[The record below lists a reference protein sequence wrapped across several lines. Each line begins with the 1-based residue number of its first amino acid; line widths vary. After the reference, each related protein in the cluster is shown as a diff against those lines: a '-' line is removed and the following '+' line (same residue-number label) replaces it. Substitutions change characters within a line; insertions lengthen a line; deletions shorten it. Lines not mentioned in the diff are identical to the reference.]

1 MNHPLLRALAIY
13 REMPWRFALVT
24 ALYIAGNLG
33 LVWQQWLI
41 GHAVDDV
48 SAGRAVVRLP
58 EGSLDAAVA
67 WHWLWLLLAI
77 ALGRGVLQYAAAV
90 LSLVLSQ
97 ALLTRLRERIL
108 TQVQRLHLGYH
119 WRHGMGELVT
129 RTTRDADKVRDA
141 LITFWRQ
148 IIETPLVVMA
158 AVGLLSWYDPL
169 LGLVPLLLTGAGLWL
184 FVVQTDRL
192 VTLDRA
198 VGAAYDQVSQDL
210 AEGIGG
216 VRVIKAF
223 GLEGQRIE
231 RFARQVG
238 VFTGHARA
246 ALAYASS
253 RIPLPQAVVALGHVW
268 ILVYGA
274 HRVAAGALGIGE
286 LVTSLLVA
294 TTLVFR
300 IEGIGRV
307 MQTFADARAS
317 AERIWQLLDEQPAI
331 LGGQATLPPGPLG
344 LKLAQVRVSAPTG
357 ERAILQDCSLTLQPG
372 EVVALVGATGTGK
385 SLLASLLPRLA
396 DVQGGAVLVGSD
408 AMGWQDVRA
417 LDLADLRRRVQVL
430 PQESFLFSDSLA
442 ANLRLAAASASAAEL
457 REGLRLAAAEDVL
470 ERLPHGLDTPL
481 GDRGVTLSGGQRQR
495 VAIARALATEPRIV
509 VLDEPVSALDVS
521 VQADVVNLLTKL
533 QRELD
538 LAYLI
543 VAHDLAVMRHVCD
556 RIAVMYL
563 GHIVES
569 GATED
574 LFAHPRHP
582 YTEALLS
589 AIPVPDPQV
598 QRSREHIVLQGE
610 QPSASRLP
618 KGCVFADRCPL
629 YPLLDDRTQQRC
641 RTERPL
647 LRPAASAAG
656 HRHACHAR

>member
-24 ALYIAGNLG
+24 ALYVAGNLG
-33 LVWQQWLI
+33 LAWQQWLI

-48 SAGRAVVRLP
+48 SSGRAVQRLAD
-58 EGSLDAAVA
+58 GSLDASLA

-77 ALGRGVLQYAAAV
+77 AFGRGLLQYAAAV

-108 TQVQRLHLGYH
+108 DQVQRLHLGYH

-148 IIETPLVVMA
+148 IIETPLVVIA

-184 FVVQTDRL
+184 FVLQTDRL

-223 GLEGQRIE
+223 GLENQRIT
-231 RFARQVG
+231 RFASQVE
-238 VFTGHARA
+238 VFTDHARA

-317 AERIWQLLDEQPAI
+317 AERIWQLLDERPAI
-331 LGGQATLPPGPLG
+331 VGGPGTLPAGPLG
-344 LKLAQVRVSAPTG
+344 LKLNQVEVSAADGARP
-357 ERAILQDCSLTLQPG
+357 ILQRCSLTLQPG

-396 DVQGGAVLVGSD
+396 DVQHGSVQVGSD
-408 AMGWQDVRA
+408 ANGWHDVRD

-442 ANLRLAAASASAAEL
+442 ANLRLAAPQASDAQL
-457 REGLRLAAAEDVL
+457 REALRLAAAEDVL
-470 ERLPHGLDTPL
+470 ERLAHGLDTPL

-495 VAIARALATEPRIV
+495 LCLARALLGAPDILCLDDAT
-509 VLDEPVSALDVS
+509 SALDALGERQVLHNIRRLHRAGGQGPTLLLITS
-521 VQADVVNLLTKL
+521 RLSTLLLADRVLMLENG
-533 QRELD
+533 
-538 LAYLI
+538 
-543 VAHDLAVMRHVCD
+543 
-556 RIAVMYL
+556 RISA
-563 GHIVES
+563 S
-569 GATED
+569 GSHAE
-574 LFAHPRHP
+574 
-582 YTEALLS
+582 LS
-589 AIPVPDPQV
+589 ANNTHYRD
-598 QRSREHIVLQGE
+598 
-610 QPSASRLP
+610 
-618 KGCVFADRCPL
+618 
-629 YPLLDDRTQQRC
+629 LLGIDHD
-641 RTERPL
+641 
-647 LRPAASAAG
+647 
-656 HRHACHAR
+656 

>member
-58 EGSLDAAVA
+58 EGGLDAAVA

-158 AVGLLSWYDPL
+158 AVGLLSGYDPL

-408 AMGWQDVRA
+408 AVGWQDVRA

-442 ANLRLAAASASAAEL
+442 ANLRLAAADASAAEL
-457 REGLRLAAAEDVL
+457 REGLRLAAADDVL

-495 VAIARALATEPRIV
+495 LCLARALLGAPDILCLDDAT
-509 VLDEPVSALDVS
+509 SALDALGERQVLHNIRRLRGDTGQGPTLLLITS
-521 VQADVVNLLTKL
+521 RLSTLLLADRVLMLENG
-533 QRELD
+533 
-538 LAYLI
+538 
-543 VAHDLAVMRHVCD
+543 
-556 RIAVMYL
+556 RISA
-563 GHIVES
+563 S
-569 GATED
+569 GSHAE
-574 LFAHPRHP
+574 
-582 YTEALLS
+582 LS
-589 AIPVPDPQV
+589 ANNAHYRD
-598 QRSREHIVLQGE
+598 
-610 QPSASRLP
+610 
-618 KGCVFADRCPL
+618 
-629 YPLLDDRTQQRC
+629 LLGIDH
-641 RTERPL
+641 E
-647 LRPAASAAG
+647 
-656 HRHACHAR
+656 

>member
-24 ALYIAGNLG
+24 TLYIAGNLG

-48 SAGRAVVRLP
+48 SAGRAVVRLAD
-58 EGSLDAAVA
+58 GGLDAAVA

-77 ALGRGVLQYAAAV
+77 ALGRGLLQYAAAV

-158 AVGLLSWYDPL
+158 AVGLLSGYDPL

-192 VTLDRA
+192 VSLDRA

-231 RFARQVG
+231 RFASQVN

-274 HRVAAGALGIGE
+274 HCVAAGTLGIGE

-317 AERIWQLLDEQPAI
+317 AERIWQLLDERPAI
-331 LGGQATLPPGPLG
+331 VGGQATLPLGPLG
-344 LKLAQVRVSAPTG
+344 LKLAQVRVGAPAG
-357 ERAILQDCSLTLQPG
+357 ERDILHDCSLTLEPG

-408 AMGWQDVRA
+408 AAGWHDVRE

-442 ANLRLAAASASAAEL
+442 ANLRLAAPQASPAQL

-495 VAIARALATEPRIV
+495 LCLARALLGAPDILCLDDAT
-509 VLDEPVSALDVS
+509 SALDALGERQVLHNIRRLRGS
-521 VQADVVNLLTKL
+521 TGQGPTLLLITSRLSTLLLADRVLMLENG
-533 QRELD
+533 
-538 LAYLI
+538 
-543 VAHDLAVMRHVCD
+543 
-556 RIAVMYL
+556 RISA
-563 GHIVES
+563 S
-569 GATED
+569 GSHAE
-574 LFAHPRHP
+574 
-582 YTEALLS
+582 LS
-589 AIPVPDPQV
+589 ANNAHYRD
-598 QRSREHIVLQGE
+598 
-610 QPSASRLP
+610 
-618 KGCVFADRCPL
+618 
-629 YPLLDDRTQQRC
+629 LLGIDHD
-641 RTERPL
+641 
-647 LRPAASAAG
+647 
-656 HRHACHAR
+656 

>member
-13 REMPWRFALVT
+13 REMPWRFALVA

-33 LVWQQWLI
+33 LAWQQWLI

-48 SAGRAVVRLP
+48 SAGRAVARLAD
-58 EGSLDAAVA
+58 GNLDASVA

-77 ALGRGVLQYAAAV
+77 ALGRGLLQYAAAV

-108 TQVQRLHLGYH
+108 SQVQRLHLGYH
-119 WRHGMGELVT
+119 WQHGMGELVT

-148 IIETPLVVMA
+148 IIETPLVVIV

-223 GLEGQRIE
+223 GLEQQRIA
-231 RFARQVG
+231 RFARQVE
-238 VFTGHARA
+238 VFAGHARA

-317 AERIWQLLDEQPAI
+317 AERIWQLLDERPAI
-331 LGGQATLPPGPLG
+331 VGGHATLPEGPLG
-344 LKLAQVRVSAPTG
+344 LKLNQVQVSAAEAGRP
-357 ERAILQDCSLTLQPG
+357 ILQDCSLTLLPG

-396 DVQGGAVLVGSD
+396 DVQHGSVQVGSD
-408 AMGWQDVRA
+408 TAGWHDVRD

-442 ANLRLAAASASAAEL
+442 ANLRLAAAQASDAQL
-457 REGLRLAAAEDVL
+457 REGMRLAAAEDVL

-495 VAIARALATEPRIV
+495 LCLARALLGAPDILCLDDAT
-509 VLDEPVSALDVS
+509 SALDALGERQVLHNIRRLRGDTGQGPTLLLITS
-521 VQADVVNLLTKL
+521 RLSTLLLADRVLMLENG
-533 QRELD
+533 
-538 LAYLI
+538 
-543 VAHDLAVMRHVCD
+543 
-556 RIAVMYL
+556 RISA
-563 GHIVES
+563 S
-569 GATED
+569 GSHAE
-574 LFAHPRHP
+574 
-582 YTEALLS
+582 LS
-589 AIPVPDPQV
+589 ANNAHYRD
-598 QRSREHIVLQGE
+598 
-610 QPSASRLP
+610 
-618 KGCVFADRCPL
+618 
-629 YPLLDDRTQQRC
+629 LLGIDH
-641 RTERPL
+641 E
-647 LRPAASAAG
+647 
-656 HRHACHAR
+656 

>member
-58 EGSLDAAVA
+58 EGGLDATVA

-77 ALGRGVLQYAAAV
+77 AFGRGVLQYAAAV

-108 TQVQRLHLGYH
+108 IQVQRLHLGYH

-184 FVVQTDRL
+184 FVMQTDRL

-274 HRVAAGALGIGE
+274 HRVAAGTLGIGE

-294 TTLVFR
+294 TTMVFR

-317 AERIWQLLDEQPAI
+317 AERIWQLLDERPAI
-331 LGGQATLPPGPLG
+331 IGGKATLPPGPLG
-344 LKLAQVRVSAPTG
+344 LKLAQVRVGAPAG
-357 ERAILQDCSLTLQPG
+357 ERDILHNCSLTLQPG

-408 AMGWQDVRA
+408 AAGWQDVRA

-430 PQESFLFSDSLA
+430 AQESFLFSDSLA
-442 ANLRLAAASASAAEL
+442 ANLRLAAADASAAQL

-495 VAIARALATEPRIV
+495 LCLARALLGAPDILCLDDAT
-509 VLDEPVSALDVS
+509 SALDALGERQVLDNIRRLRGGTGQGPTLLLITS
-521 VQADVVNLLTKL
+521 RLSTLLLADRVLMLENGCIS
-533 QRELD
+533 
-538 LAYLI
+538 A
-543 VAHDLAVMRHVCD
+543 
-556 RIAVMYL
+556 
-563 GHIVES
+563 S
-569 GATED
+569 GSHAE
-574 LFAHPRHP
+574 
-582 YTEALLS
+582 LS
-589 AIPVPDPQV
+589 ANNAHYRD
-598 QRSREHIVLQGE
+598 
-610 QPSASRLP
+610 
-618 KGCVFADRCPL
+618 
-629 YPLLDDRTQQRC
+629 LLGIDH
-641 RTERPL
+641 E
-647 LRPAASAAG
+647 
-656 HRHACHAR
+656 

>member
-24 ALYIAGNLG
+24 ALYMAGNLG
-33 LVWQQWLI
+33 LAWQQWLI

-48 SAGRAVVRLP
+48 SAGRAVLRLAD
-58 EGSLDAAVA
+58 GSLDASIA

-77 ALGRGVLQYAAAV
+77 ASGRGLLQYAAAV

-108 TQVQRLHLGYH
+108 NQVQRLHLGYH

-148 IIETPLVVMA
+148 IIETPLVVIA
-158 AVGLLSWYDPL
+158 AIGLLSWYDPL

-184 FVVQTDRL
+184 FVLQTDRL

-198 VGAAYDQVSQDL
+198 VGSAYDQVSQDL

-223 GLEGQRIE
+223 GLESQRIA
-231 RFARQVG
+231 RFASQVE
-238 VFTGHARA
+238 VFTHHAHA

-317 AERIWQLLDEQPAI
+317 AERIWQLLDERPTI
-331 LGGQATLPPGPLG
+331 LGGHATLPAGPLG
-344 LKLAQVRVSAPTG
+344 LKLNQVQASAVEAGRPV
-357 ERAILQDCSLTLQPG
+357 LQDCSLTLLPG

-396 DVQGGAVLVGSD
+396 DVEHGSVQVGSD
-408 AMGWQDVRA
+408 AGGWHDVRN
-417 LDLADLRRRVQVL
+417 LDLAELRRRVHVL
-430 PQESFLFSDSLA
+430 PQESFLFADSLA
-442 ANLRLAAASASAAEL
+442 ANLRLAAPQASHAQL
-457 REGLRLAAAEDVL
+457 REALRLAAAEDVL
-470 ERLPHGLDTPL
+470 ARLPHGLDTPL

-495 VAIARALATEPRIV
+495 LCLARALLGAPDILCLDDAT
-509 VLDEPVSALDVS
+509 SALDALGERQVLHNIRHRHGAHGQRPTLLLITS
-521 VQADVVNLLTKL
+521 RLSTLLQADRVLLL
-533 QRELD
+533 ENG
-538 LAYLI
+538 
-543 VAHDLAVMRHVCD
+543 
-556 RIAVMYL
+556 RISA
-563 GHIVES
+563 S
-569 GATED
+569 GSHAE
-574 LFAHPRHP
+574 
-582 YTEALLS
+582 LS
-589 AIPVPDPQV
+589 ANNAHYRDLLGV
-598 QRSREHIVLQGE
+598 EH
-610 QPSASRLP
+610 
-618 KGCVFADRCPL
+618 D
-629 YPLLDDRTQQRC
+629 
-641 RTERPL
+641 
-647 LRPAASAAG
+647 
-656 HRHACHAR
+656 

>member
-13 REMPWRFALVT
+13 REMPWRFILVT

-33 LVWQQWLI
+33 LVCQQWLI

-48 SAGRAVVRLP
+48 STGHAVVRLP
-58 EGSLDAAVA
+58 NGGLDASVA

-108 TQVQRLHLGYH
+108 IQVQRLHLGYH

-148 IIETPLVVMA
+148 IVETPLVVMA
-158 AVGLLSWYDPL
+158 TVGLLSWYDPL
-169 LGLVPLLLTGAGLWL
+169 LGLVPLLLTGVGLWL
-184 FVVQTDRL
+184 FIVQTDRL

-198 VGAAYDQVSQDL
+198 VAAAYDQVSQDL

-223 GLEGQRIE
+223 GLEDQRIE
-231 RFARQVG
+231 RFAAQVEM
-238 VFTGHARA
+238 FTGHARA

-317 AERIWQLLDEQPAI
+317 AERIWQLLDERPAI
-331 LGGQATLPPGPLG
+331 VGGQTLLPQGPLG
-344 LKLAQVRVSAPTG
+344 LKLARVRIAAPDG
-357 ERAILQDCSLTLQPG
+357 GRDILRDCSLTLQPG

-396 DVQGGAVLVGSD
+396 DVQDGAVQVGSD
-408 AMGWQDVRA
+408 AAGWHDVRD

-442 ANLRLAAASASAAEL
+442 ANLRLAAPHASEAQL
-457 REGLRLAAAEDVL
+457 HEGLRLAAAADVL

-495 VAIARALATEPRIV
+495 LCLARTMLGSPDILCLDDAT
-509 VLDEPVSALDVS
+509 SALDALGERQVLDNIRHLRGVPGRGPTLLLITS
-521 VQADVVNLLTKL
+521 RLSTLLLADRVLML
-533 QRELD
+533 ED
-538 LAYLI
+538 G
-543 VAHDLAVMRHVCD
+543 
-556 RIAVMYL
+556 RISA
-563 GHIVES
+563 S
-569 GATED
+569 GSHAC
-574 LFAHPRHP
+574 
-582 YTEALLS
+582 LS
-589 AIPVPDPQV
+589 ASNAHYRDLLGI
-598 QRSREHIVLQGE
+598 EHG
-610 QPSASRLP
+610 
-618 KGCVFADRCPL
+618 
-629 YPLLDDRTQQRC
+629 
-641 RTERPL
+641 
-647 LRPAASAAG
+647 
-656 HRHACHAR
+656 

>member
-13 REMPWRFALVT
+13 REMPWRFGLVT

-58 EGSLDAAVA
+58 DGSLDAAVA

-77 ALGRGVLQYAAAV
+77 ALGRGALQYAAAV

-231 RFARQVG
+231 RFAHQVG

-408 AMGWQDVRA
+408 AVGWQDVRA

-442 ANLRLAAASASAAEL
+442 ANLRLAAANASAAEL
-457 REGLRLAAAEDVL
+457 REGLRLAAADDVL

-495 VAIARALATEPRIV
+495 LCLARALLGAPDILCLDDAT
-509 VLDEPVSALDVS
+509 SALDALGERQVLHNIRRLRGDTGQGPTLLLITS
-521 VQADVVNLLTKL
+521 RLSTLLLADRVLMLENG
-533 QRELD
+533 
-538 LAYLI
+538 
-543 VAHDLAVMRHVCD
+543 
-556 RIAVMYL
+556 RISA
-563 GHIVES
+563 S
-569 GATED
+569 GSHAE
-574 LFAHPRHP
+574 
-582 YTEALLS
+582 LS
-589 AIPVPDPQV
+589 ANNAHYRD
-598 QRSREHIVLQGE
+598 
-610 QPSASRLP
+610 
-618 KGCVFADRCPL
+618 
-629 YPLLDDRTQQRC
+629 LLGIDH
-641 RTERPL
+641 E
-647 LRPAASAAG
+647 
-656 HRHACHAR
+656 

>member
-13 REMPWRFALVT
+13 REMPWRFGLVT

-58 EGSLDAAVA
+58 DGSLDAAVA

-77 ALGRGVLQYAAAV
+77 ALGRGALQYAAAV

-231 RFARQVG
+231 RFAHQVG

-268 ILVYGA
+268 VLVYGA

-442 ANLRLAAASASAAEL
+442 ANLRLAAANASAAEL
-457 REGLRLAAAEDVL
+457 REGLRLAAADDVL

-495 VAIARALATEPRIV
+495 LCLARALLGAPDILCLDDAT
-509 VLDEPVSALDVS
+509 SALDALGERQVLHNIRRLRGDTGQGPTLLLITS
-521 VQADVVNLLTKL
+521 RLSTLLLADRVLMLENG
-533 QRELD
+533 
-538 LAYLI
+538 
-543 VAHDLAVMRHVCD
+543 
-556 RIAVMYL
+556 RISA
-563 GHIVES
+563 S
-569 GATED
+569 GTHAE
-574 LFAHPRHP
+574 
-582 YTEALLS
+582 LS
-589 AIPVPDPQV
+589 ANNAHYRD
-598 QRSREHIVLQGE
+598 
-610 QPSASRLP
+610 
-618 KGCVFADRCPL
+618 
-629 YPLLDDRTQQRC
+629 LLGIDH
-641 RTERPL
+641 E
-647 LRPAASAAG
+647 
-656 HRHACHAR
+656 

>member
-1 MNHPLLRALAIY
+1 MPAMGCVAAPVPSLYMNHPLLRALAIY
-13 REMPWRFALVT
+13 REMPWRFGLVT

-58 EGSLDAAVA
+58 DGSLDAAVA

-231 RFARQVG
+231 RFAHQVG

-268 ILVYGA
+268 VLVYGA

-442 ANLRLAAASASAAEL
+442 ANLRLAAANASAAEL
-457 REGLRLAAAEDVL
+457 REGLRLAAADDVL

-495 VAIARALATEPRIV
+495 LCLARALLGAPDILCLDDAT
-509 VLDEPVSALDVS
+509 SALDALGERQVLHNIRRLRGDTGQGPTLLLITS
-521 VQADVVNLLTKL
+521 RLSTLLLADRVLMLENG
-533 QRELD
+533 
-538 LAYLI
+538 
-543 VAHDLAVMRHVCD
+543 
-556 RIAVMYL
+556 RISA
-563 GHIVES
+563 S
-569 GATED
+569 GSHAE
-574 LFAHPRHP
+574 
-582 YTEALLS
+582 LS
-589 AIPVPDPQV
+589 ANNAHYRD
-598 QRSREHIVLQGE
+598 
-610 QPSASRLP
+610 
-618 KGCVFADRCPL
+618 
-629 YPLLDDRTQQRC
+629 LLGIDH
-641 RTERPL
+641 E
-647 LRPAASAAG
+647 
-656 HRHACHAR
+656 

>member
-13 REMPWRFALVT
+13 REMPWRFALVA

-33 LVWQQWLI
+33 LAWQQWLI

-48 SAGRAVVRLP
+48 SAGRAVLRLAD
-58 EGSLDAAVA
+58 GSLDARVA

-77 ALGRGVLQYAAAV
+77 ALGRGLLQYAAAV

-108 TQVQRLHLGYH
+108 SQVQRLHLGYH
-119 WRHGMGELVT
+119 WHHGMGELVT

-148 IIETPLVVMA
+148 IIETPLVVIV
-158 AVGLLSWYDPL
+158 AVGLLGWYDPL

-216 VRVIKAF
+216 VRVIKVF
-223 GLEGQRIE
+223 GLEQQRIA
-231 RFARQVG
+231 RFARQVE

-317 AERIWQLLDEQPAI
+317 AERIWQLLDERPAI
-331 LGGQATLPPGPLG
+331 VGGHATLPEGPLG
-344 LKLAQVRVSAPTG
+344 LKVNQVQVSAAEAGRP
-357 ERAILQDCSLTLQPG
+357 ILQDCSLTLLPG

-396 DVQGGAVLVGSD
+396 DVQHGSVQVGSD
-408 AMGWQDVRA
+408 TAGWHDVRD

-442 ANLRLAAASASAAEL
+442 ANLRLAAPQASDAQL
-457 REGLRLAAAEDVL
+457 REGMRLAAAEDVL

-495 VAIARALATEPRIV
+495 LCLARALLGAPDILCLDDAT
-509 VLDEPVSALDVS
+509 SALD
-521 VQADVVNLLTKL
+521 A
-533 QRELD
+533 
-538 LAYLI
+538 
-543 VAHDLAVMRHVCD
+543 
-556 RIAVMYL
+556 L
-563 GHIVES
+563 GE
-569 GATED
+569 
-574 LFAHPRHP
+574 R
-582 YTEALLS
+582 
-589 AIPVPDPQV
+589 QV
-598 QRSREHIVLQGE
+598 LHNIRRLH
-610 QPSASRLP
+610 SASGQGPTLLLITSRLSTLLL
-618 KGCVFADRCPL
+618 ADRVLMLENGRITANGSHAELCTNNAH
-629 YPLLDDRTQQRC
+629 YRDLLGIDHD
-641 RTERPL
+641 
-647 LRPAASAAG
+647 
-656 HRHACHAR
+656 

>member
-13 REMPWRFALVT
+13 REMPWRFGLVT

-58 EGSLDAAVA
+58 DGSLDAAVA

-77 ALGRGVLQYAAAV
+77 ALGRGALQYAAAV

-231 RFARQVG
+231 RFAHQVG

-408 AMGWQDVRA
+408 AVGWQDVRA

-442 ANLRLAAASASAAEL
+442 ANLRLAAANASAAEL
-457 REGLRLAAAEDVL
+457 REGLRLAAADDVL

-495 VAIARALATEPRIV
+495 LCLARALLGAPDILCLDDAT
-509 VLDEPVSALDVS
+509 SALDALGERQVLHNIRRLRGDTGQGPTLLLITS
-521 VQADVVNLLTKL
+521 RLSTLLLADRVLMLENG
-533 QRELD
+533 
-538 LAYLI
+538 
-543 VAHDLAVMRHVCD
+543 
-556 RIAVMYL
+556 RISA
-563 GHIVES
+563 S
-569 GATED
+569 GTHAE
-574 LFAHPRHP
+574 
-582 YTEALLS
+582 LS
-589 AIPVPDPQV
+589 ANNAHYRD
-598 QRSREHIVLQGE
+598 
-610 QPSASRLP
+610 
-618 KGCVFADRCPL
+618 
-629 YPLLDDRTQQRC
+629 LLGIDH
-641 RTERPL
+641 E
-647 LRPAASAAG
+647 
-656 HRHACHAR
+656 

>member
-13 REMPWRFALVT
+13 REMPWRFGLVT

-58 EGSLDAAVA
+58 DGSLDAAVA

-158 AVGLLSWYDPL
+158 AVGLLSGYDPL

-223 GLEGQRIE
+223 GLEGQRIV
-231 RFARQVG
+231 RFAHQVG

-408 AMGWQDVRA
+408 AVGWQNVRA

-442 ANLRLAAASASAAEL
+442 ANLRLAAADASAAEL
-457 REGLRLAAAEDVL
+457 REGLRLAAADDVL

-495 VAIARALATEPRIV
+495 LCLARALLGAPDILCLDDAT
-509 VLDEPVSALDVS
+509 SALDALAERQVLHNIRRLRGDTGQGPTLLLITS
-521 VQADVVNLLTKL
+521 RLSTLLLADRVLMLENG
-533 QRELD
+533 
-538 LAYLI
+538 
-543 VAHDLAVMRHVCD
+543 
-556 RIAVMYL
+556 RISA
-563 GHIVES
+563 S
-569 GATED
+569 GSHAE
-574 LFAHPRHP
+574 
-582 YTEALLS
+582 LS
-589 AIPVPDPQV
+589 ANNAHYRD
-598 QRSREHIVLQGE
+598 
-610 QPSASRLP
+610 
-618 KGCVFADRCPL
+618 
-629 YPLLDDRTQQRC
+629 LLGIDH
-641 RTERPL
+641 E
-647 LRPAASAAG
+647 
-656 HRHACHAR
+656 

>member
-13 REMPWRFALVT
+13 REMPWRFALVA

-33 LVWQQWLI
+33 LAWQQWLI

-48 SAGRAVVRLP
+48 SAGRAVLRLAD
-58 EGSLDAAVA
+58 GSLDASVA

-77 ALGRGVLQYAAAV
+77 ALGRGLLQYAAAV

-108 TQVQRLHLGYH
+108 SQVQRLHLGYH
-119 WRHGMGELVT
+119 WHHGMGELVT

-148 IIETPLVVMA
+148 IIETPLVVIV
-158 AVGLLSWYDPL
+158 AVGLLGWYDPL

-223 GLEGQRIE
+223 GLEQQRIA
-231 RFARQVG
+231 RFARQVE

-317 AERIWQLLDEQPAI
+317 AERIWQLLDERPAI
-331 LGGQATLPPGPLG
+331 VGGQATLPEGPLG
-344 LKLAQVRVSAPTG
+344 LKLNQVQVSAAEAGRP
-357 ERAILQDCSLTLQPG
+357 ILQDCSLTLLPG

-396 DVQGGAVLVGSD
+396 DVQHGSVQVGSD
-408 AMGWQDVRA
+408 TAGWRDVRD

-442 ANLRLAAASASAAEL
+442 ANLRLAAPQASDAQL
-457 REGLRLAAAEDVL
+457 REGMRLAAAEDVL

-495 VAIARALATEPRIV
+495 LCLARALLGAPDILCLDDAT
-509 VLDEPVSALDVS
+509 SALD
-521 VQADVVNLLTKL
+521 A
-533 QRELD
+533 
-538 LAYLI
+538 
-543 VAHDLAVMRHVCD
+543 
-556 RIAVMYL
+556 L
-563 GHIVES
+563 GE
-569 GATED
+569 
-574 LFAHPRHP
+574 R
-582 YTEALLS
+582 
-589 AIPVPDPQV
+589 QV
-598 QRSREHIVLQGE
+598 LHNIRRLH
-610 QPSASRLP
+610 SASGQGPTLLLITSRLSTLLL
-618 KGCVFADRCPL
+618 ADRVL
-629 YPLLDDRTQQRC
+629 MLENGRIT
-641 RTERPL
+641 
-647 LRPAASAAG
+647 ANG
-656 HRHACHAR
+656 RHAELCENNVHYRDLLGIEHD

>member
-33 LVWQQWLI
+33 LAWQQWLI

-48 SAGRAVVRLP
+48 SSGRAVQRLAD
-58 EGSLDAAVA
+58 GSLDASVA

-77 ALGRGVLQYAAAV
+77 AFGRGLLQYAAAV

-108 TQVQRLHLGYH
+108 DQVQRLHLGYH

-148 IIETPLVVMA
+148 IIETPLVVIA
-158 AVGLLSWYDPL
+158 AVGLLSGYDPL

-184 FVVQTDRL
+184 FVIQTDRL
-192 VTLDRA
+192 VSLDRA
-198 VGAAYDQVSQDL
+198 VAAAYDQVSQDL

-223 GLEGQRIE
+223 GLENQRIA
-231 RFARQVG
+231 RFASQVE

-317 AERIWQLLDEQPAI
+317 AERIWQLLDERPAI
-331 LGGQATLPPGPLG
+331 VAGKATLPAGPLG
-344 LKLAQVRVSAPTG
+344 LKLNQVQVSAA
-357 ERAILQDCSLTLQPG
+357 EADRHILHDCSLTLQPG

-396 DVQGGAVLVGSD
+396 DVQRGSVQVGSD
-408 AMGWQDVRA
+408 ANGWHDVRD
-417 LDLADLRRRVQVL
+417 LDLTDLRRRVQVL

-442 ANLRLAAASASAAEL
+442 ANLRLAAPQASDAQL
-457 REGLRLAAAEDVL
+457 REALRLAAAEDVL
-470 ERLPHGLDTPL
+470 ERLAHGLDTPL

-495 VAIARALATEPRIV
+495 LCLARALLAAPDILCLDDAT
-509 VLDEPVSALDVS
+509 SALDALGERQVLHNIRRLHS
-521 VQADVVNLLTKL
+521 AGGQGPTLLLITSRLSTLLLADRVLMLENG
-533 QRELD
+533 
-538 LAYLI
+538 
-543 VAHDLAVMRHVCD
+543 
-556 RIAVMYL
+556 RISA
-563 GHIVES
+563 S
-569 GATED
+569 GSHAE
-574 LFAHPRHP
+574 
-582 YTEALLS
+582 LS
-589 AIPVPDPQV
+589 ANNAHYRD
-598 QRSREHIVLQGE
+598 
-610 QPSASRLP
+610 
-618 KGCVFADRCPL
+618 
-629 YPLLDDRTQQRC
+629 LLGIDHD
-641 RTERPL
+641 
-647 LRPAASAAG
+647 
-656 HRHACHAR
+656 

>member
-24 ALYIAGNLG
+24 TLYVAGNVG
-33 LVWQQWLI
+33 LAWQQWLI
-41 GHAVDDV
+41 GHAVNDV
-48 SAGRAVVRLP
+48 STGRAVVRLAD
-58 EGSLDAAVA
+58 GGLDATVA

-77 ALGRGVLQYAAAV
+77 ALGRGLLQYAAAV

-148 IIETPLVVMA
+148 IVETPLVVMA
-158 AVGLLSWYDPL
+158 AVGLLCWYDPL
-169 LGLVPLLLTGAGLWL
+169 LGLVPLLLTGVGVWL

-198 VGAAYDQVSQDL
+198 VAAAYDQVSQEL

-223 GLEGQRIE
+223 GLENQRIE
-231 RFARQVG
+231 RFASQVG

-246 ALAYASS
+246 ALSYASS

-317 AERIWQLLDEQPAI
+317 AARIWQLLDERPAI
-331 LGGQATLPPGPLG
+331 VGGQATLPAGPLG
-344 LKLAQVRVSAPTG
+344 LKLQQVRVAAVEG
-357 ERAILQDCSLTLQPG
+357 GRDILHDCSLALQPG

-396 DVQGGAVLVGSD
+396 DVQHGSVQVGSD
-408 AMGWQDVRA
+408 AAGWHDVRD

-442 ANLRLAAASASAAEL
+442 SNLRLAAPQASTAQL
-457 REGLRLAAAEDVL
+457 HEGLRLAAAEDVL

-495 VAIARALATEPRIV
+495 LCLARALLGAPDILCLDDAT
-509 VLDEPVSALDVS
+509 SALDALSERRV
-521 VQADVVNLLTKL
+521 
-533 QRELD
+533 LD
-538 LAYLI
+538 NI
-543 VAHDLAVMRHVCD
+543 R
-556 RIAVMYL
+556 
-563 GHIVES
+563 
-569 GATED
+569 
-574 LFAHPRHP
+574 
-582 YTEALLS
+582 
-589 AIPVPDPQV
+589 
-598 QRSREHIVLQGE
+598 
-610 QPSASRLP
+610 RLH
-618 KGCVFADRCPL
+618 
-629 YPLLDDRTQQRC
+629 
-641 RTERPL
+641 
-647 LRPAASAAG
+647 SAAG
-656 HRHACHAR
+656 HGPTLLLISSRLSTLLLADRVLMLENGRISASGSHAELSANNAHYRDLLGIDHD